1 MATLPP
7 PPGSARPGIPPRAAE
22 QQPGERA
29 SALERARALRF
40 QFDQTARAHAFSFNI
55 ARVAAEAATQ
65 AAAVT
70 TPRSAVGWK
79 PEVKFD
85 DNQQQLIDA
94 KDHIVIGEAVAG
106 SGKTTT
112 AVGYAVAR
120 PREKLVYLCFGRA
133 NADEARQRFPSNVDV
148 FNVHSLAFRAIG
160 HKFNGRLVKSWR
172 PRDIAEQLGVENRIA
187 GCIGKTLASFYA
199 SVDPD
204 INDSHLAAV
213 ADWDLTPAEQGLVLD
228 HARGAWRKIIAPGST
243 MPVTHDTYLKLWTMS
258 GPRLNYDCMIL
269 DEAQDTNPL
278 TEQLVMAQL
287 DHCRLL
293 AIGDRHQ
300 SIFGFRGA
308 TNAMQNLRA
317 IEGSRVVTMPRTWRF
332 GARTADVAKKIL
344 QNLKGE
350 SVVIQGMGKDT
361 GWGRQSTLLTRTN
374 SGLFE
379 EAVSRQGR
387 GVHWLGGVENYNL
400 DVITDAY
407 NIWARSLHA
416 VRSPFMRR
424 FRSWSEFVDYSESSR
439 DAETRMLIKVV
450 ERHEHKI
457 PQLVAQVV
465 KNEVKD
471 PAAAELTLTTLHK
484 AKGME
489 WDCVRIGNDFE
500 FLFDAEKE
508 ICETGELSQAIQQ
521 EVNLL
526 YVGITRARGICRL
539 NDETDQWLKELPAL
553 QAERMRALELMNSAG
568 TARPTA

>member
-1 MATLPP
+1 MAILPP
-7 PPGSARPGIPPRAAE
+7 PPGSAKPALGPQPAEGGGTAA
-22 QQPGERA
+22 
-29 SALERARALRF
+29 LIERARSLRF
-40 QFDQTARAHAFSFNI
+40 QFDQKARAHSYSF
-55 ARVAAEAATQ
+55 Q
-65 AAAVT
+65 AARAAADAAAIT
-70 TPRSAVGWK
+70 TPKALGAAKRRQVDYD
-79 PEVKFD
+79 E
-85 DNQQQLIDA
+85 NQQLLIDA

-112 AVGYAVAR
+112 AVGYAAAR
-120 PREKLVYLCFGRA
+120 GREKMVYLCFGRA
-133 NADEARQRFPSNVDV
+133 NADEARRRFPSNVDV
-148 FNVHSLAFRAIG
+148 FNVHRLAYNAIG
-160 HKFNGRLVKSWR
+160 HKFEKRLVNSWR

-187 GCIGKTLASFYA
+187 GCIGKTLAAFYS

-204 INDSHLAAV
+204 INESHLAAL
-213 ADWDLTPAEQGLVLD
+213 ADWGLTPLEEGLVLD
-228 HARGAWRKIIAPGST
+228 RARGAWQKIIAPGST

-317 IEGSRVVTMPRTWRF
+317 IEGTRVVTMPRTWRF
-332 GARTADVAKKIL
+332 GPRTADVANKIL

-350 SVVIQGMGKDT
+350 SIVIQGMGKDS

-374 SGLFE
+374 AGLFE

-387 GVHWLGGVENYNL
+387 GVLWLGGVENYNL
-400 DVITDAY
+400 DVIVDAY

-416 VRSPFMRR
+416 VRSPFMKR
-424 FRSWSEFVDYSESSR
+424 FRSWSEFMEYSGSSR

-457 PQLVAQVV
+457 PQLVAQVK
-465 KNEVKD
+465 KNEVRD
-471 PAAAELTLTTLHK
+471 PAKAELTLTTLHK

-489 WDCVRIGNDFE
+489 WDCVRIGNDVE
-500 FLFDAEKE
+500 FLFEAEKE
-508 ICETGELSQAIQQ
+508 ICETGGLSQATQQ

-526 YVGITRARGICRL
+526 YVGVTRARGICRL
-539 NDETDQWLKELPAL
+539 NDETEQWLKELPQM
-553 QAERMRALELMNSAG
+553 QAERMRALELMNGAAA
-568 TARPTA
+568 ARPTA

>member
-1 MATLPP
+1 MAILPP
-7 PPGSARPGIPPRAAE
+7 PPGSAKPAAVARPQPAE
-22 QQPGERA
+22 QSGGGGTA
-29 SALERARALRF
+29 ALIERARTLRF
-40 QFDQTARAHAFSFNI
+40 QFDQKARAQSVVFQA
-55 ARVAAEAATQ
+55 ARAAAD

-70 TPRSAVGWK
+70 TPGAARRT
-79 PEVKFD
+79 VKYD
-85 DNQQQLIDA
+85 ENQQQLIDA

-112 AVGYAVAR
+112 AVGYAAAR
-120 PREKLVYLCFGRA
+120 PHEKMIYLCFGCA

-148 FNVHSLAFRAIG
+148 FNVHSLAFNAIG
-160 HKFNGRLVKSWR
+160 HKFKDRLVKSWR
-172 PRDIAEQLGVENRIA
+172 PRNIAEQLGVENRIA
-187 GCIGKTLASFYA
+187 GCIGKTLASFYS
-199 SVDPD
+199 SVDSE
-204 INDSHLAAV
+204 INESHLAVV
-213 ADWDLTPAEQGLVLD
+213 ADWGLTPLEEELVLG
-228 HARGAWRKIIAPGST
+228 HARRAWQKIIAPGST

-258 GPRLNYDCMIL
+258 GPRLNYACMIL

-317 IEGSRVVTMPRTWRF
+317 LEGSRVVTMPRTWRF
-332 GARTADVAKKIL
+332 GPRTADVANKIL

-350 SVVIQGMGKDT
+350 SIEILGMGKDT

-400 DVITDAY
+400 DVIVDAY
-407 NIWARSLHA
+407 NIWACSLHA
-416 VRSPFMRR
+416 VRAPFMKR

-457 PQLVAQVV
+457 PQLVAEVK

-484 AKGME
+484 SKGME

-500 FLFDAEKE
+500 FLFEVEKE
-508 ICETGELSQAIQQ
+508 ICETGELSKATEQ

-526 YVGITRARGICRL
+526 YVGITRARGMCKL
-539 NDETDQWLKELPAL
+539 NDETEQWLKELPQL
-553 QAERMRALELMNSAG
+553 QAERMRAIELMNSAG
-568 TARPTA
+568 TARPAH

>member
-1 MATLPP
+1 MAILPP
-7 PPGSARPGIPPRAAE
+7 PPGSAKPAAVARPQPAE
-22 QQPGERA
+22 QTGGGGTA
-29 SALERARALRF
+29 ALIERARTLRF
-40 QFDQTARAHAFSFNI
+40 QFDQKARAQSVVFQA
-55 ARVAAEAATQ
+55 ARAAAD

-70 TPRSAVGWK
+70 TPASARRA
-79 PEVKFD
+79 VKYD
-85 DNQQQLIDA
+85 ENQQQLIDA

-112 AVGYAVAR
+112 AVGYAAAR
-120 PREKLVYLCFGRA
+120 PHEKMIYLCFGRA

-148 FNVHSLAFRAIG
+148 FNVHSLAFNAIG
-160 HKFNGRLVKSWR
+160 HKFKDRLVKSWR

-187 GCIGKTLASFYA
+187 GCIGKTLASFYS
-199 SVDPD
+199 SVDSE
-204 INDSHLAAV
+204 INESHLAVV
-213 ADWDLTPAEQGLVLD
+213 ADWGLTPLEEDLVLG
-228 HARGAWRKIIAPGST
+228 HARSAWQKIIAPGST

-258 GPRLNYDCMIL
+258 GPRLNYACMIL

-287 DHCRLL
+287 GHCRLL

-332 GARTADVAKKIL
+332 GPRTADVANKLL

-350 SVVIQGMGKDT
+350 SIEILGMGKDT

-400 DVITDAY
+400 DVIVDAY

-416 VRSPFMRR
+416 VRAPFMKR

-457 PQLVAQVV
+457 PQLVAQVK

-484 AKGME
+484 SKGME

-500 FLFDAEKE
+500 FLFEAEKE
-508 ICETGELSQAIQQ
+508 ICETGELSKATEQ

-526 YVGITRARGICRL
+526 YVGITRARGMCKL
-539 NDETDQWLKELPAL
+539 NDETEQWLKELPQL
-553 QAERMRALELMNSAG
+553 QAERTRAIELMNSAG
-568 TARPTA
+568 AARPGH

>member
-1 MATLPP
+1 MAILPP
-7 PPGSARPGIPPRAAE
+7 PPGSAKPAAVARSQPAE
-22 QQPGERA
+22 QSGGGGTA
-29 SALERARALRF
+29 ALIERARSLRF
-40 QFDQTARAHAFSFNI
+40 QFDQKARAQSVVFNA
-55 ARVAAEAATQ
+55 ARAAAD

-70 TPRSAVGWK
+70 TPGAGRR
-79 PEVKFD
+79 EVKFD
-85 DNQQQLIDA
+85 VNQQQLIDA
-94 KDHIVIGEAVAG
+94 NDHIVIGEAVAG

-112 AVGYAVAR
+112 AVGYAAAR
-120 PREKLVYLCFGRA
+120 PHEKMIYLCFGRA

-148 FNVHSLAFRAIG
+148 YNVHSLAFNAIG
-160 HKFNGRLVKSWR
+160 RNFKDRLVKSWR
-172 PRDIAEQLGVENRIA
+172 PRDIAEQLRVENRIA
-187 GCIGKTLASFYA
+187 GCIGKTLASFYS
-199 SVDPD
+199 SVDSE
-204 INDSHLAAV
+204 INESHLAAV
-213 ADWDLTPAEQGLVLD
+213 ADWGLTPLEQELVLG
-228 HARGAWRKIIAPGST
+228 HARSAWQKIIAPGST

-317 IEGSRVVTMPRTWRF
+317 IEGSRVITMPRTWRF
-332 GARTADVAKKIL
+332 GPRTADVANKIL

-350 SVVIQGMGKDT
+350 SIEIQGMGKDT

-400 DVITDAY
+400 DVIVDAY

-416 VRSPFMRR
+416 VRSPFMKR
-424 FRSWSEFVDYSESSR
+424 FRSWNEFVDYSESSR

-457 PQLVAQVV
+457 PQLVAQV
-465 KNEVKD
+465 KKHEVKD

-484 AKGME
+484 SKGME

-500 FLFDAEKE
+500 FLFEAEKE
-508 ICETGELSQAIQQ
+508 ICETGELSKVTEQ
-521 EVNLL
+521 EVHLL
-526 YVGITRARGICRL
+526 YVGITRARGMCKL
-539 NDETDQWLKELPAL
+539 NDETDQWLKELPQL
-553 QAERMRALELMNSAG
+553 QAERTRALELMSASA
-568 TARPTA
+568 ARPAG

>member
-1 MATLPP
+1 MAILPP
-7 PPGSARPGIPPRAAE
+7 PPGSAKPAAVARPQPAE
-22 QQPGERA
+22 QTGGGGTA
-29 SALERARALRF
+29 ALIERARTLRF
-40 QFDQTARAHAFSFNI
+40 QFDQKARAQSVVFQA
-55 ARVAAEAATQ
+55 ARAAAD

-70 TPRSAVGWK
+70 TPGAVRRT
-79 PEVKFD
+79 VKYD
-85 DNQQQLIDA
+85 ENQQQLIDA

-112 AVGYAVAR
+112 AVGYAAAR
-120 PREKLVYLCFGRA
+120 PHEKMIYLCFGRA

-148 FNVHSLAFRAIG
+148 FNVHSLAFNAIG
-160 HKFNGRLVKSWR
+160 HKFKDRLVKSWR

-187 GCIGKTLASFYA
+187 GCIGKTLASFYS
-199 SVDPD
+199 SVDSE
-204 INDSHLAAV
+204 INESHLAVV
-213 ADWDLTPAEQGLVLD
+213 ADWGLTPMEEELVLG
-228 HARGAWRKIIAPGST
+228 HGRSAWQKIIAPGST

-332 GARTADVAKKIL
+332 GPRTADVANKIL

-350 SVVIQGMGKDT
+350 SIEIQGMGKDT

-400 DVITDAY
+400 DVIVDAY

-416 VRSPFMRR
+416 VRAPFMKR
-424 FRSWSEFVDYSESSR
+424 FRSWNEFVDYSESSR

-457 PQLVAQVV
+457 PQLVAQV
-465 KNEVKD
+465 KKHEVKD

-484 AKGME
+484 SKGME

-500 FLFDAEKE
+500 FLFEAEKE
-508 ICETGELSQAIQQ
+508 ICETGELSKATEQ
-521 EVNLL
+521 EVHLL
-526 YVGITRARGICRL
+526 YVGITRARGMCKL
-539 NDETDQWLKELPAL
+539 NDETEQWLKELPQL
-553 QAERMRALELMNSAG
+553 QAERTRAIELMNSAG
-568 TARPTA
+568 ASRPAH

>member
-1 MATLPP
+1 MAILPP
-7 PPGSARPGIPPRAAE
+7 PPGSVRPDVPTRSAG
-22 QQPGERA
+22 QQVSGA
-29 SALERARALRF
+29 GSSAIERARTLRF
-40 QFDQTARAHAFSFNI
+40 QFDQTARAHAFSFNT
-55 ARVAAEAATQ
+55 ARAAAEA
-65 AAAVT
+65 
-70 TPRSAVGWK
+70 SAVKTPPQATGAK
-79 PEVKFD
+79 REIRYD
-85 DNQQQLIDA
+85 ESQQQLIDA
-94 KDHIVIGEAVAG
+94 KDNVVIGEAVAG

-112 AVGYAVAR
+112 AVGYAAAR
-120 PREKLVYLCFGRA
+120 PREKMVYLCFGRA

-148 FNVHSLAFRAIG
+148 FNIHSLAFRAIG
-160 HKFNGRLVKSWR
+160 RTFEGRLVKSWR

-199 SVDPD
+199 SVEPE
-204 INDSHLAAV
+204 ITESHLDAV
-213 ADWDLTPAEQGLVLD
+213 ADWGLTPAEQGAVLE
-228 HARGAWRKIIAPGST
+228 HTRAAWKKIIAPGST

-287 DHCRLL
+287 GHSRLL

-308 TNAMQNLRA
+308 TNAMQNLRE

-332 GARTADVAKKIL
+332 GPRTADVANKIL

-374 SGLFE
+374 AGLFE
-379 EAVSRQGR
+379 EAASRQGR

-416 VRSPFMRR
+416 VRSPFMKR

-457 PQLVAQVV
+457 PQLVAQVIR
-465 KNEVKD
+465 NEVKD

-500 FLFDAEKE
+500 FLFEAEKE
-508 ICETGELSQAIQQ
+508 ICETGELSQATQQ

-526 YVGITRARGICRL
+526 YVGITRARGMCRL
-539 NDETDQWLKELPAL
+539 NDETEQWLKELPML
-553 QAERMRALELMNSAG
+553 QAERTRALELMNAAG
-568 TARPTA
+568 ARPRA

>member
-1 MATLPP
+1 MAILPP
-7 PPGSARPGIPPRAAE
+7 PPGSAKPAAPARPQPAE
-22 QQPGERA
+22 QSGGGGTA
-29 SALERARALRF
+29 ALIERARTLRF
-40 QFDQTARAHAFSFNI
+40 QFDQKARAQSVVAQA
-55 ARVAAEAATQ
+55 ARAAAD

-70 TPRSAVGWK
+70 TPTGTSPTKRAVK
-79 PEVKFD
+79 YDV
-85 DNQQQLIDA
+85 NQQELIDA

-112 AVGYAVAR
+112 AVGYAAAR
-120 PREKLVYLCFGRA
+120 PREKMIYLCFGRA

-148 FNVHSLAFRAIG
+148 YNVHSLAFNAVGR
-160 HKFNGRLVKSWR
+160 KFKDRLVQSWR

-199 SVDPD
+199 SVDSE
-204 INDSHLAAV
+204 INASHLAAV
-213 ADWDLTPAEQGLVLD
+213 ADWGLTPLEQELVLG
-228 HARGAWRKIIAPGST
+228 HARGAWQRIIAPGSK

-278 TEQLVMAQL
+278 TEQLVIAQL
-287 DHCRLL
+287 DRCRLL

-317 IEGSRVVTMPRTWRF
+317 LEGSRVVTMPRTWRF
-332 GARTADVAKKIL
+332 GPRTADVANKIL

-350 SVVIQGMGKDT
+350 SIEIQGMGKDT

-400 DVITDAY
+400 DVIVDAY

-416 VRSPFMRR
+416 VRAPFMKR
-424 FRSWSEFVDYSESSR
+424 FRSWNEFVDYSESSR
-439 DAETRMLIKVV
+439 DTETRMLIKVV

-457 PQLVAQVV
+457 PQLVAQV
-465 KNEVKD
+465 KKHEVRD
-471 PAAAELTLTTLHK
+471 PAAANLTMTTLHK
-484 AKGME
+484 SKGME

-500 FLFDAEKE
+500 FLFEAEKE
-508 ICETGELSQAIQQ
+508 ICETGELSKVTEQ

-526 YVGITRARGICRL
+526 YVGITRARGMCKL
-539 NDETDQWLKELPAL
+539 NDETEQWLKELPQL
-553 QAERMRALELMNSAG
+553 QAERTRAIELMNSVGA
-568 TARPTA
+568 ARPTH

>member
-1 MATLPP
+1 MAILPP
-7 PPGSARPGIPPRAAE
+7 PPGSARPDVRSQPAE
-22 QQPGERA
+22 QPAGAISSAIER
-29 SALERARALRF
+29 SRNLRL
-40 QFDQTARAHAFSFNI
+40 QFDQTARASAFSFNS
-55 ARVAAEAATQ
+55 ARAAAE

-70 TPRSAVGWK
+70 TPRPPGS
-79 PEVKFD
+79 VKREIKYD

-94 KDHIVIGEAVAG
+94 KDHIVVGEAVAG

-112 AVGYAVAR
+112 AVGYAAAR
-120 PREKLVYLCFGRA
+120 PSEKLVYLCFGKA

-148 FNVHSLAFRAIG
+148 FNIHGLAYRAIG
-160 HKFNGRLVKSWR
+160 YKYDDRLLKKGGWR

-187 GCIGKTLASFYA
+187 GCIGKTLASFYS
-199 SVDPD
+199 SVDSE
-204 INDSHLAAV
+204 INESHLAAV
-213 ADWDLTPAEQGLVLD
+213 ADWGLTPSEEGAVLE
-228 HARGAWRKIIAPGST
+228 HTRAAWKKIIAPGSKL
-243 MPVTHDTYLKLWTMS
+243 PVTHDTYLKLWTMS

-269 DEAQDTNPL
+269 DEAQDTNPI

-308 TNAMQNLRA
+308 TNAMQNLREL
-317 IEGSRVVTMPRTWRF
+317 EGHRVVTMPRTWRF
-332 GARTADVAKKIL
+332 GPKTADVANKIL

-350 SVVIQGMGKDT
+350 SIEIQGMGKDT

-400 DVITDAY
+400 DVIVDAY

-416 VRSPFMRR
+416 VRAPFMKR
-424 FRSWSEFVDYSESSR
+424 FRSWNEFVDYSDSSR

-457 PQLVAQVV
+457 PQLVAQVK

-484 AKGME
+484 SKGME

-500 FLFDAEKE
+500 FLFAAEKE
-508 ICETGELSQAIQQ
+508 ICETGELSRATEQ

-526 YVGITRARGICRL
+526 YVGITRARGVCRL
-539 NDETDQWLKELPAL
+539 NDETEQWLKDLPQL
-553 QAERMRALELMNSAG
+553 QAERMRALELMNSVNA
-568 TARPTA
+568 ARPTH